1 MAPWEISASGRP
13 VTVSTERDAAL
24 ETELREKVMAKIG
37 TMGDVS
43 KEQLYQ
49 VIDSLLEENSRG
61 MYIALSEKLKLR
73 ERLFN
78 SFRKLDIL
86 QELLDDDSVTEIMIN
101 GPDHIFIEEGGRIR
115 RWEGKF
121 ESEEKL
127 ENIIQQIVS
136 RVNRRVNTS
145 SPIVDARLQDGSR
158 VNVCLPPVSIDGPA
172 MTIRKFPEPITME
185 KLIRFG
191 SVTEEAAAFLM
202 NLVRARY
209 NIFVSG
215 GTSSGKTTLLNAL
228 SRYIPSSERVITI
241 EDSAELQITHLP
253 NIVRLETR
261 DRNSEGRGEISMS
274 MLIKASLRMRPD
286 RIIVGE
292 VRDRSAADMLAAF
305 DTGHDGSLST
315 GHANSAKD
323 MLGRLEGMVLEA
335 MDIPLAAIRQ
345 QIASAIEI
353 MIHLE
358 RMSDGKRRISEISE
372 VRGIQNDEIILEA
385 IYRYDIEKREFIKTG
400 ELENRRKL
408 IKAGI
413 RLPAGN

>member
-1 MAPWEISASGRP
+1 MAQWETSASGRP

-37 TMGDVS
+37 AMGDVT

-101 GPDHIFIEEGGRIR
+101 GPDHIFIEEAGKIR

-228 SRYIPSSERVITI
+228 SRYIPASERVITI

-261 DRNSEGRGEISMS
+261 DRNTDGRGEISMS

-372 VRGIQNDEIILEA
+372 VRGIKNGEILLEA

-413 RLPAGN
+413 RLPDGN

>member
-1 MAPWEISASGRP
+1 MSAD
-13 VTVSTERDAAL
+13 RDAAL
-24 ETELREKVMAKIG
+24 ETLLREKVMAAIG

-49 VIDSLLEENSRG
+49 IIDGLLEENSRG
-61 MYIALSEKLKLR
+61 MYIALSEKLRLR

-101 GPDHIFIEEGGRIR
+101 GPDHIFIEKAGKIR
-115 RWEGKF
+115 QWEGKF
-121 ESEEKL
+121 ESEERL

-158 VNVCLPPVSIDGPA
+158 VNICLPPVSIDGPA

-191 SVTEEAAAFLM
+191 SVTEEAAGFLM
-202 NLVRARY
+202 HLVRARY

-253 NIVRLETR
+253 NLVRLETR
-261 DRNSEGRGEISMS
+261 DRNSDGRGEISMS
-274 MLIKASLRMRPD
+274 MLIKTSLRMRPD

-372 VRGIQNDEIILEA
+372 VRGIRNGEIILEA